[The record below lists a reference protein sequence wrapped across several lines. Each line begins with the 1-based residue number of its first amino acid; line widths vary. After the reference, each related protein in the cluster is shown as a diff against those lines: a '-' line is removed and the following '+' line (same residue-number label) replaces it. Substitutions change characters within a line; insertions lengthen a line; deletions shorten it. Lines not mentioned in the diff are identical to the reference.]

1 MSLEDRMDALT
12 KAVTSLEATISKMGG
27 AAPAAAGKGAG
38 KPAAGKPA
46 ASKKKEGPTLE
57 TIKEKFGGYLAGQKG
72 AEKAK
77 RMAQVGSI
85 NEYFGVERA
94 TMLDEDK
101 YEEALGYLEQFE
113 NGEVPEFDGAYS
125 GEEEEGVV

>member
-1 MSLEDRMDALT
+1 MSIEDKLDALT
-12 KAVTSLEATISKMGG
+12 KAVTSLEATISKSGG
-27 AAPAAAGKGAG
+27 AAPA
-38 KPAAGKPA
+38 KPAPAGTTKKADP
-46 ASKKKEGPTLE
+46 KKKAGPTLD

-77 RMAQVGSI
+77 RMAQVQSI

-101 YEEALGYLEQFE
+101 YEEALGYLAAYEE
-113 NGEVPEFDGAYS
+113 GEVPEFDGAFT
-125 GEEEEGVV
+125 GEDAEEGVV